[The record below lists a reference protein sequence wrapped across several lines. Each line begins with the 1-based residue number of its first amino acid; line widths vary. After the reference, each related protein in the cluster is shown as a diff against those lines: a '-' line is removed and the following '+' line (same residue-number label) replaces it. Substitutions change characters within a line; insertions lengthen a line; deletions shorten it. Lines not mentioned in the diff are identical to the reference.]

1 MKPHGGFEHNLQSLR
16 VVDVL
21 EERYARFDGLNLCFE
36 TREGLLKRCPLVV
49 ARWIDRHEPGG
60 IGARFLARQQPS
72 LEAQLTNLADEIAY
86 NAHDVDDGVRSGLI
100 SFKQVCRVP
109 LIARFRDDALAEHP
123 ELADMKGRRLLFET
137 LRRMLSA
144 QVYDVI
150 AATQARLGEHRPA
163 NVDDVRAAPPIVEFS
178 AAMRRDSA
186 ELKRFL
192 FRKLYRHAR
201 VSATTVLARQVVAD
215 LFAAYTADPSLLPTD
230 YREAPEIYRAV
241 ADYIAGMTDRFALRE
256 HERISGGR
264 IFDTATL

>member
-1 MKPHGGFEHNLQSLR
+1 

-36 TREGLLKRCPLVV
+36 TREGLVKRCPLPV
-49 ARWIDRHEPGG
+49 ARWIERWEPGG
-60 IGARFLARQQPS
+60 IGARFLVRQQPS

-100 SFKQVCRVP
+100 SFEQVCQVP
-109 LIARFRDDALAEHP
+109 LIARFRDEALAETP
-123 ELADMKGRRLLFET
+123 ALAGMKGRRLLFET

-150 AATQARLGEHRPA
+150 ATTQARLADHRPA
-163 NVDDVRAAPPIVEFS
+163 CVDDARQAPPLVAFS
-178 AAMRRDSA
+178 DAMRGASA

-192 FRKLYRHAR
+192 FRKLYRHPR
-201 VSATTVLARQVVAD
+201 VMATTLLAREVMTD
-215 LFAAYTADPSLLPTD
+215 LFAAYTADARLLPPD
-230 YREAPEIYRAV
+230 YAQAPDTYRAV

-256 HERISGGR
+256 HERITGRR
-264 IFDTATL
+264 IFEVAAAA